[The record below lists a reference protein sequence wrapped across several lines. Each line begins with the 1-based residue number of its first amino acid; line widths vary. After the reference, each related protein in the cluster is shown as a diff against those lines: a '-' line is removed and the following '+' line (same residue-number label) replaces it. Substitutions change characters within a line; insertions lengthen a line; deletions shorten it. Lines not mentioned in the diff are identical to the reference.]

1 MTYFEWACFCLLPA
15 TMQEKLP
22 CPNVIGGSTG
32 QQVAGTFQ
40 SDNSDWC
47 VICWSHFACVYCP
60 TGFHS
65 FIVSGAQDQ
74 KKTSRY
80 YYDIC
85 LHWQC
90 LLGFPFDFFMER
102 KISLLLLISNY
113 GINPN
118 WKGLKP
124 WLRIVSVLIRA
135 ITAIGSLD
143 QILPRGHDPRLVTC
157 S

>member
-1 MTYFEWACFCLLPA
+1 MTYFEWAYFCLLPA

-22 CPNVIGGSTG
+22 CSNVIGGSTG

-40 SDNSDWC
+40 LDNSEWC
-47 VICWSHFACVYCP
+47 VICWSHFTCL
-60 TGFHS
+60 
-65 FIVSGAQDQ
+65 FIVPLDFIVVLSVEHKTKRKLQD
-74 KKTSRY
+74 
-80 YYDIC
+80 DIC

-90 LLGFPFDFFMER
+90 LLVFFIER
-102 KISLLLLISNY
+102 KISLLLLISHY

-118 WKGLKP
+118 CKGLKP